1 MTPSPGYGTT
11 YNNDESMDPFEKFE
25 TSLGPNI
32 LPSTRLSFGKSYVEE
47 FMNED
52 ETGDVDNLEKPSR
65 VQQLVEQFEEHQRQL
80 SSRSEHYHSSQGS
93 QQDEF
98 EVLLSQSPKVHA
110 IQQRI
115 DGCEAMSK
123 KVYTTCTV

>member
-1 MTPSPGYGTT
+1 MEVTPISKHGCKHKRFESVTPSAEYGTT
-11 YNNDESMDPFEKFE
+11 YNNDESMDPFERFE

-65 VQQLVEQFEEHQRQL
+65 VQHMVEQFEAHQRQ
-80 SSRSEHYHSSQGS
+80 
-93 QQDEF
+93 
-98 EVLLSQSPKVHA
+98 
-110 IQQRI
+110 I
-115 DGCEAMSK
+115 
-123 KVYTTCTV
+123 